1 MSPIDFK
8 FQGPYGWLRGAYGPM
23 KGTAISNALWYS
35 AEDLSRALG
44 YVDDYYLQKT
54 VSRQNLASRVQ
65 IDRTMGQCRSEV
77 YVNNAGVNE
86 FLNITSSSRRG
97 KIKEWF
103 DGLIV
108 PRSESLVKQLEEL
121 SKDYR
126 DVSFSVDAK

>member
-1 MSPIDFK
+1 MAPIDFK
-8 FQGPYGWLRGAYGPM
+8 FCGPYGWLRGAVI
-23 KGTAISNALWYS
+23 KDALWYS
-35 AEDLSRALG
+35 AKDLSKVLG
-44 YVDDYYLQKT
+44 YVDDYYLQKNA
-54 VSRQNLASRVQ
+54 SRQNLASHAQ
-65 IDRTMGQCRSEV
+65 IDRTMAQYRSEV

-108 PRSESLVKQLEEL
+108 PQSENLVKQLEEL